1 MSSMLKAPKT
11 SPAVRKDRSEA
22 AEEAVSTAYVRTRTF
37 VEEYRATLIA
47 AGIGIAVIFLGVLG
61 YFYWQHAQGQQAAEH
76 LAAILPVYSAGEYQQ
91 ALAGTGDAMGL
102 EAIAEDFR
110 RTPAGT
116 LASFYAGH
124 AHFQLGQFDEA
135 DRYFERY
142 RGDDMLRASALAG
155 RASAA
160 EERGEHADAAR
171 LFERAAST
179 FRSPA
184 TAPDYLLS
192 AARNHEAAG
201 NFDGARRAFE
211 SVAAE
216 YETSPLATNVPIHL
230 ARLEALAAAE

>member
-37 VEEYRATLIA
+37 LEEYRAALIA
-47 AGIGIAVIFLGVLG
+47 AGVGIAVIFLGVLG
-61 YFYWQHAQGQQAAEH
+61 YFYWQHGQEQRAAEH
-76 LAAILPVYSAGEYQQ
+76 LGAILPVYAAGEYEQ
-91 ALAGTGDAMGL
+91 ALAGTDTAIGL
-102 EAIAEDFR
+102 EAIAEDYR

-135 DRYFERY
+135 DRFFDRY
-142 RGDDMLRASALAG
+142 RGDDMLRASAMAG

-160 EERGEHADAAR
+160 EERGEYADAAR

-179 FRSPA
+179 FRSAA

-201 NFDGARRAFE
+201 NYDGARRAYE
-211 SVAAE
+211 TVASE
-216 YETSPLATNVPIHL
+216 YEASPLAANVPIHL
-230 ARLEALAAAE
+230 ARLDARAAAE